1 MKAVILP
8 AYNKNV
14 LRALLSLQVSEKE
27 KPHPAD
33 DEVLVKMHAA
43 SCNPSDIAFIQ
54 GGYNIVKTLPAVPG
68 FEGSGQVVEAG
79 KNAKNFIGKNISCFA
94 QEDTDGTWCEYFITK
109 KENIIVLEDGMDM
122 GQAACF
128 MVNPFTAFGLLE
140 IAEKNK
146 SRAII
151 QNASGGQV
159 AQFVRKLAIEK
170 NIAVIDIVRKKET
183 ADLLLSKG
191 CRHVLYENSEDFEKE
206 LLEIS
211 SKLKPTTAFD
221 AVGGELSGKI
231 FNAMEG
237 PAEMVVYGSLS
248 GKKLAEI
255 AFMDLIFK
263 EKIITG
269 FNLISW
275 KEKLE
280 PGVFELV
287 SKLLQER
294 FISGEFQTQIQ
305 EIISLEN
312 VVQGLKKYIGNMSG
326 GKVLLKP

>member
-14 LRALLSLQVSEKE
+14 LRALLSLQVAEKE
-27 KPHPAD
+27 MPQPDAN
-33 DEVLVKMHAA
+33 EVLIKMHAA

-79 KNAKNFIGKNISCFA
+79 INAKDFIGKNISCFV
-94 QEDTDGTWCEYFITK
+94 QEDKDGTWCEYFVTK

-140 IAEKNK
+140 IAENNK

-159 AQFVRKLAIEK
+159 AQFVRKLAAEK
-170 NIAVIDIVRKKET
+170 NIEVIDIVRKKET
-183 ADLLLSKG
+183 ADLLKSQG
-191 CRHVLYENSEDFEKE
+191 CRHVIYENSEDFEKE
-206 LLEIS
+206 LFEIS
-211 SKLKPTTAFD
+211 SKLKPTIAFD

-231 FNAMEG
+231 FNAMKG
-237 PAEMVVYGSLS
+237 PAELVVYGSLS

-255 AFMDLIFK
+255 AFMDLIFE

-275 KEKLE
+275 KKQLE
-280 PGVFELV
+280 PGVFELI
-287 SKLLQER
+287 SKLLQEK
-294 FISGEFQTQIQ
+294 FLSGEFHTQIQ
-305 EIISLEN
+305 DSICLDD

>member
-1 MKAVILP
+1 MKAVVLP

-27 KPHPAD
+27 IPQPAA
-33 DEVLVKMHAA
+33 DEVLVQLHAA

-54 GGYNIVKTLPAVPG
+54 GGYNIVKTLPAIPG
-68 FEGSGQVVEAG
+68 FEGSGLVIEAG
-79 KNAKNFIGKNISCFA
+79 KNAKDIIGKNISCFV
-94 QEDTDGTWCEYFITK
+94 QEDTDGTWCEYFVTK
-109 KENIIVLEDGMDM
+109 KENIIVLEEGMDL

-159 AQFVRKLAIEK
+159 AQFVRKLAAEK
-170 NIAVIDIVRKKET
+170 NIEVIDIVRKKET
-183 ADLLLSKG
+183 ADLLKSQG
-191 CRHVLYENSEDFEKE
+191 SRHVLYENSENFENE
-206 LLEIS
+206 LFEIS

-231 FNAMEG
+231 FNAMNG
-237 PAEMVVYGSLS
+237 PSELVVYGSLS

-255 AFMDLIFK
+255 GFMDLIFK

-275 KEKLE
+275 KSQLE

-287 SKLLQER
+287 SKLLQKK
-294 FISGEFQTQIQ
+294 FISGELHTQIQ
-305 EIISLEN
+305 ESVNLEN

>member
-8 AYNKNV
+8 SYNKNV

-27 KPHPAD
+27 IPHPAD

-68 FEGSGQVVEAG
+68 FEGSGKVIEAG
-79 KNAKNFIGKNISCFA
+79 KNAKELIEKNISCFV
-94 QEDTDGTWCEYFITK
+94 QEDMDGTWCEFFVTK
-109 KENIIVLEDGMDM
+109 KENIIVLEDKMDLD
-122 GQAACF
+122 QAACF

-140 IAEKNK
+140 IAEGNK

-159 AQFVRKLAIEK
+159 AQFLRKLAAEK
-170 NIAVIDIVRKKET
+170 NIEVIDIVRKKET
-183 ADLLLSKG
+183 ADLLKKQG
-191 CRHVLYENSEDFEKE
+191 CRHVLYENSEEFEKE
-206 LLEIS
+206 LVEITS
-211 SKLKPTTAFD
+211 ELKPTTAFD

-231 FNAMEG
+231 FNAMNG
-237 PAEMVVYGSLS
+237 PSELVVYGSLS
-248 GKKLAEI
+248 GKKLSEI
-255 AFMDLIFK
+255 GFMDLIFK
-263 EKIITG
+263 EKIISG

-275 KEKLE
+275 KEQLE

-287 SKLLQER
+287 SKLLQEK
-294 FISGEFQTQIQ
+294 FISGEFHTHIQ
-305 EIISLEN
+305 ESVKLEN

>member
-27 KPHPAD
+27 IPKPDD

-68 FEGSGQVVEAG
+68 FEGSGKVIDAG
-79 KNAKNFIGKNISCFA
+79 KNAKEFIGKNISCFV
-94 QEDTDGTWCEYFITK
+94 QEDSDGTWCEFFVTK
-109 KENIIVLEDGMDM
+109 KENIIILEDGFDL

-140 IAEKNK
+140 IAENNK
-146 SRAII
+146 SKAII

-159 AQFVRKLAIEK
+159 AQFLRKLASEK
-170 NIAVIDIVRKKET
+170 NIEVIDIVRKKET
-183 ADLLLSKG
+183 ADMLKSQG
-191 CRHVLYENSEDFEKE
+191 CRHVLYENSEDFDKE

-231 FNAMEG
+231 FNMMSG
-237 PAEMVVYGSLS
+237 SAELVVYGSLS
-248 GKKLAEI
+248 GKRLAEI
-255 AFMDLIFK
+255 GFMDLIFK
-263 EKIITG
+263 KKIISG

-275 KEKLE
+275 KEQLE

-287 SKLLQER
+287 SKLLQEK
-294 FISGEFQTQIQ
+294 FISGEFHTQIQ
-305 EIISLEN
+305 ETISLDN
-312 VVQGLKKYIGNMSG
+312 VVQGLKIYIGNMSG

>member
-1 MKAVILP
+1 MKSVILP
-8 AYNKNV
+8 AYNKNI

-27 KPHPAD
+27 IPQPAD
-33 DEVLVKMHAA
+33 GEVLVKMHAA

-68 FEGSGQVVEAG
+68 FEGSGHVIEAG
-79 KNAKNFIGKNISCFA
+79 KNAKEFIGKNISCFV
-94 QEDTDGTWCEYFITK
+94 QEDADGTWCEFFVTK
-109 KENIIVLEDGMDM
+109 KENVIVLEDAMDLD
-122 GQAACF
+122 QAACF
-128 MVNPFTAFGLLE
+128 MVNPFTAFGLIE

-159 AQFVRKLAIEK
+159 AQFVRKLAAEK

-183 ADLLLSKG
+183 AELLKAQG
-191 CRHVLYENSEDFEKE
+191 CRHVLYENSEDFEKD
-206 LLEIS
+206 LFEIS
-211 SKLKPTTAFD
+211 SKLKPSTAFD

-231 FNAMEG
+231 FNVMKG
-237 PAEMVVYGSLS
+237 PAAMVVYGSLS

-255 AFMDLIFK
+255 GFMDLIFK

-280 PGVFELV
+280 PGVFELI
-287 SKLLQER
+287 SKLLQEK
-294 FISGEFQTQIQ
+294 FISGEFRTQIQ

>member
-14 LRALLSLQVSEKE
+14 LRALLSLQVLEKE
-27 KPHPAD
+27 MPKPAD

-54 GGYNIVKTLPAVPG
+54 GGYNVVKKLPAVPG
-68 FEGSGQVVEAG
+68 FEGSGKVIDSG
-79 KNAKNFIGKNISCFA
+79 KNAQDLLGKNISCFV
-94 QEDTDGTWCEYFITK
+94 QEDSDGSWCEYFVSS
-109 KENIIVLEDGMDM
+109 KENIIVLGEGMDM
-122 GQAACF
+122 NQAACF
-128 MVNPFTAFGLLE
+128 MVNPFTAFGLIE

-159 AQFVRKLAIEK
+159 AQFVRRLAAEK
-170 NIAVIDIVRKKET
+170 NIEVIEIVRKKET
-183 ADLLLSKG
+183 ADLLKTKG
-191 CRHVLYENSEDFEKE
+191 SRNVLYENSENFDKE
-206 LLEIS
+206 LFEIS
-211 SKLKPTTAFD
+211 SKLNPTTAFD

-231 FNAMEG
+231 FNSMIGKSEL
-237 PAEMVVYGSLS
+237 VVYGSLS

-255 AFMDLIFK
+255 GFMDLIFK

-275 KEKLE
+275 KEQLE
-280 PGVFELV
+280 TGIFEV
-287 SKLLQER
+287 ISKLLQDK
-294 FISGEFQTQIQ
+294 FISGEFHTQIQ
-305 EIISLEN
+305 ETVELEN
-312 VVQGLKKYIGNMSG
+312 VVKGLKKYIGNMSG